1 MKNALIA
8 ILAIAVAALLAVH
21 FWPKSD
27 GGKKESTNENGSGVA
42 TSDVSQKEA
51 EAKTDAPEEKTS
63 AEAIVGRTATHRPLE
78 PEATKRLHDG
88 PVIVTSF
95 FEASGKGEWADKG
108 VATRGSYYYTIEVKA
123 QSEVLDKKEEASTG
137 EIFVKERRTFK
148 ESRDNIAMSDVDL
161 ALALDTLPVDQ
172 IHDWVMTAGGLV
184 ASIAAKLGQFPV
196 AGGAG
201 VVVAAVDGWYRTA
214 KAIDGTSIRG
224 ILGWFDVE
232 IPPVLEDWASQQIEK
247 IVKDALEKSKVRA
260 VIQSIQGKSFLITYI
275 QEASGKPV
283 DIQYENEDGSPISD
297 EEWEILRQANLFLD
311 QDMVPDTRKEI
322 GESWEVWA
330 DEIQSLFGLS
340 STGRAEGKIVV
351 TRGPDQD
358 GDWTLELEGTEIS
371 FRGDDGSTSGQMTFK
386 EGNGLVDGTD
396 HYVKSVHA
404 TATGSLASMNRKR
417 HAMFFDFVKRLD
429 GNANLRFSLV
439 TDPLRQDEP

>member
-1 MKNALIA
+1 MKNTLIA

-21 FWPKSD
+21 FWRQSDAGKKSSD
-27 GGKKESTNENGSGVA
+27 GNGPEVVANDGSQNESEVQTDTQEKKSSE
-42 TSDVSQKEA
+42 KA
-51 EAKTDAPEEKTS
+51 EGTRS
-63 AEAIVGRTATHRPLE
+63 ATHRPLE
-78 PEATKRLHDG
+78 PEATKRLHEG
-88 PVIVTSF
+88 PVTVTSL
-95 FEASGKGEWADKG
+95 FEASGKGEWADNG
-108 VATRGSYYYTIEVKA
+108 FSRRGRYHYTIAVKA
-123 QSEVLDKKEEASTG
+123 KSEVLDKNEEAATG
-137 EIFVKERRTFK
+137 EIFVKERRTFM
-148 ESRDNIAMSDVDL
+148 ESRDNISLSEVDV

-172 IHDWVMTAGGLV
+172 IHDWVMSAGGLV
-184 ASIAAKLGQFPV
+184 ASIAAKLGQLQV
-196 AGGAG
+196 AAGAG
-201 VVVAAVDGWYRTA
+201 VAVAAVEGWYRTA
-214 KAIDGTSIRG
+214 KAIDGTSIRD
-224 ILGWFDVE
+224 ILGWFDVKV
-232 IPPVLEDWASQQIEK
+232 PPALDDWASQQLEK

-260 VIQSIQGKSFLITYI
+260 VIQSIEGKSFLITYT

-322 GESWEVWA
+322 GESWDVWA

-351 TRGPDQD
+351 TRGPDKD

-371 FRGDDGSTSGQMTFK
+371 FRGDDGSTSGRMTFK

-396 HYVKSVHA
+396 HYVKALHA

-429 GNANLRFSLV
+429 GKANIRFSLV
-439 TDPLRQDEP
+439 TEPLHQDEP